1 MVDFDGRTQ
10 LEMHLG
16 GGCSQGNQSSTNGR
30 RMLFDTLSYK
40 ASGLQNVL
48 DNVRTITTLGMTGAE
63 DANREEV
70 RVVDTATGKTCFDW
84 HRSFPMTP
92 NQVSSAAISPSGEF
106 VAIAT
111 GNTLSIYQLPAVCG
125 ASTTPSDK

>member
-1 MVDFDGRTQ
+1 
-10 LEMHLG
+10 
-16 GGCSQGNQSSTNGR
+16 
-30 RMLFDTLSYK
+30 MLFDTPSYK

-48 DNVRTITTLGMTGAE
+48 DNIRTITTLGMTGPE

-70 RVVDTATGKTCFDW
+70 RVVDTVTGKTCFDW

-111 GNTLSIYQLPAVCG
+111 GNALSIYRLPAVC
-125 ASTTPSDK
+125 